1 MEITLAKDVKQRL
14 IASIQRYVSE
24 NLETDIGEL
33 QSSLFLQFCMEEIG
47 PAVYNQAV
55 SDAQRYMQERAL
67 DLENNCYA
75 PESTYWIRHD
85 KITAQRRTGRNK
97 TKL

>member
-1 MEITLAKDVKQRL
+1 MEITFSKDVKQRL

-47 PAVYNQAV
+47 PAVYNQAI
-55 SDAQRYMQERAL
+55 SDAQRYMQEKAL
-67 DLENNCYA
+67 DLENSCFA
-75 PESTYWIRHD
+75 PDSTYWIRHD
-85 KITAQRRTGRNK
+85 KIMAQRRTGRNK
-97 TKL
+97 T

>member
-1 MEITLAKDVKQRL
+1 MKIMLAKDVTQRL
-14 IASIQRYVSE
+14 TASIQRYVSE

-47 PAVYNQAV
+47 PAIYNQAV
-55 SDAQRYMQERAL
+55 SDAQSYMQERAL
-67 DLENNCYA
+67 DLENNCYV

-85 KITAQRRTGRNK
+85 KMIAQRRTGRNK
-97 TKL
+97 SSP

>member
-1 MEITLAKDVKQRL
+1 MEITLEKDVRQRL

-24 NLETDIGEL
+24 NLETDVGEL

-47 PAVYNQAV
+47 PAIYNQAI

-67 DLENNCYA
+67 DLENSCYA
-75 PESTYWIRHD
+75 PDSTYWIRHD
-85 KITAQRRTGRNK
+85 KTTARRRTGRNK
-97 TKL
+97 T

>member
-1 MEITLAKDVKQRL
+1 MEIELAKDVKQRL
-14 IASIQRYVSE
+14 VASIQRYVSE

-33 QSSLFLQFCMEEIG
+33 QASLFLQFCTEEIG

-55 SDAQRYMQERAL
+55 ADAQRYMQERAQ

-75 PESTYWIRHD
+75 VESTYWLRHD
-85 KITAQRRTGRNK
+85 KKMAQRRTVRSK
-97 TKL
+97 S